1 MKVSIITAVYNNK
14 EFIEDCIRSV
24 LNQTYKDIEHI
35 IIDGGS
41 TDGTLEVIKKYDNK
55 ISKIVSE
62 PDNGIY
68 DAMNK
73 GIKLAT
79 GDLIGILNSDDM
91 YASTDVIKNVVDE
104 IQDKNADCCWGDLVY
119 VDRFDA
125 NKIVRYWKS
134 TSYKKGKFRTGWMP
148 PHPTFFVRRE
158 VYKKFGNFNVKF
170 RISADYEIMLRFLE
184 KYRIESC
191 YIPQVVVEM
200 RTGGNSRPSLFNTL
214 RANIECYNAWRINGL
229 KITPFIIFS
238 KPLSKIQ
245 QYIKR

>member
-1 MKVSIITAVYNNK
+1 MKVSIITAVFNNK
-14 EFIEDCIRSV
+14 DTIESAINSV
-24 LNQTYKDIEHI
+24 LGQNYKNIEYI

-41 TDGTLEVIKKYDNK
+41 MDGTLEVIKKYENK

-68 DAMNK
+68 DGMNK
-73 GIKLAT
+73 GLNLAT

-91 YASTDVIKNVVDE
+91 YVSKDVIKSVVNE
-104 IQDKNADCCWGDLVY
+104 IQGKNADCCWGDMVY
-119 VDRFDA
+119 VDRFDT

-134 TSYKKGKFRTGWMP
+134 TSYKKGLFRTGWMP

-158 VYKKFGNFNVKF
+158 VYEKYSNFNLNF

-184 KYRIESC
+184 RYKIESC
-191 YIPQVVVEM
+191 YIPRVLVKM

-214 RANIECYNAWRINGL
+214 KANIECYRAWRINEL
-229 KITPFIIFS
+229 KIKPFIIFS
-238 KPLSKIQ
+238 KPLSKIG